1 MVPLSELERQIRLLD
16 RYSGQSMDWIFALL
30 ACLSLMSLWD
40 GFGMRPQ
47 VGMAGSHMVRR
58 ETVRRGGQVQDLVWD
73 LRRASVRDLQSP
85 STYR

>member
-1 MVPLSELERQIRLLD
+1 
-16 RYSGQSMDWIFALL
+16 
-30 ACLSLMSLWD
+30 MSLWD

-58 ETVRRGGQVQDLVWD
+58 ETVRRGGLVQDLVWD